1 MKEIVC
7 VASGGPRISVYEYRK
22 QSQDNRDDVHDFKL
36 LSEAS
41 PSMINVSMAT
51 PDDALSD

>member
-1 MKEIVC
+1 MC